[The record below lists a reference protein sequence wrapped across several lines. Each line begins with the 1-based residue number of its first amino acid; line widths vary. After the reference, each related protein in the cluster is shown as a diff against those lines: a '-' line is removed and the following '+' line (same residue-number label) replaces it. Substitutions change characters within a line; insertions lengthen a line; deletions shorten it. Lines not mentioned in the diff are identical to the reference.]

1 MASATRELKYDHRK
15 YRNLDVV
22 GGSSAYELDWED
34 RQRELTHAGEARRY
48 REEQRRQE
56 EAARKVRTVTKVKV
70 REAQHVSMFSVLGIT
85 AVLLMSVLVLASYI
99 NLTVISAETVKL
111 QQQMAQLETENVA
124 LTAQY
129 QQMFDMTTVKD
140 VARASGMDKPGA
152 SQVYYIDLSGGDSA
166 VVYQQEE
173 PGVWSRVLTA
183 IYDQINT
190 VVEYFK

>member
-1 MASATRELKYDHRK
+1 MAAATRELKYK
-15 YRNLDVV
+15 YHNLDVV

-56 EAARKVRTVTKVKV
+56 EAARRVHSVTKTKVRV
-70 REAQHVSMFSVLGIT
+70 REAQHISMFSLLGVT
-85 AVLLMSVLVLASYI
+85 AVLLMSLMVLASYI
-99 NLTVISAETVKL
+99 NLTVISSETVKL
-111 QQQMAQLETENVA
+111 QQQMEELQTENVA

-140 VARASGMDKPGA
+140 VARAAGMDKPGA

-166 VVYQQEE
+166 VVYQQDA
-173 PGVWSRVLTA
+173 PSVWSRVLTA
-183 IYDQINT
+183 IYNKINT
-190 VVEYFK
+190 VVEYFQ